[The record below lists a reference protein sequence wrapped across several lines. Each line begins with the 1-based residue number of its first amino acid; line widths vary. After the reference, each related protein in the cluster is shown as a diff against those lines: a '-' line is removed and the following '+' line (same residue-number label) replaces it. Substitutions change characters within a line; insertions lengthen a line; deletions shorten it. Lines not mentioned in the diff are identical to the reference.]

1 MAESNI
7 YKQGTII
14 KAISG
19 FYYVS
24 DSGTVYECKARGNFR
39 HSKISPIVGDRVR
52 FNIIADEKGII
63 EEVLP
68 RKNKLNRPIIANIDK
83 IIIVSSYI
91 NPSPDLYLIDRLC
104 AVSVYNGITPII
116 VFNKSDMGDFGE
128 YERIYKKAGI
138 NTYVVSALD
147 KASLIE
153 LKNEFCGCVCAM
165 SGNSGVGKSS
175 LLNALFDGFELKTGD
190 VSTALGRG
198 RHTTRHT
205 ELFENNMGGYVA
217 DTPGFSSFEQNDNL
231 FDFKQ
236 NLANCF
242 TDFLPY
248 LNDCAYS
255 SCTHTCEAGCGV
267 LKALNDGLIEKT
279 RHESFVALFNEL
291 KNVNS
296 WQKKK

>member
-1 MAESNI
+1 MTENSI
-7 YKQGTII
+7 YKDGTIV

-24 DSGTVYECKARGNFR
+24 DTSTIFECKARGNFR

-52 FNIIADEKGII
+52 FRVISEGKGVV

-68 RKNKLNRPIIANIDK
+68 RNNKLNRPTIANIDK

-91 NPSPDLYLIDRLC
+91 NPAPDLYLIDRLC

-128 YERIYKKAGI
+128 YERIYKKAGF

-147 KASLIE
+147 KASLCS
-153 LKNEFCGCVCAM
+153 LKDEFAGCVCAM
-165 SGNSGVGKSS
+165 AGNTGVGKSS
-175 LLNALFDGFELKTGD
+175 LLNAIFDELNLKTGE

-205 ELFENNMGGYVA
+205 ELFRNDIGGFVA
-217 DTPGFSSFEQNDNL
+217 DTPGFSGVEQSDNL
-231 FDFKQ
+231 FDFKK
-236 NLANCF
+236 NLASCF

-248 LNDCAYS
+248 INSCAFT
-255 SCTHTCEAGCGV
+255 SCTHTCEAGCAV
-267 LKALNDGLIEKT
+267 LKALNDGFVEKT
-279 RHESFVALFNEL
+279 RHDSYVALLGAL